1 MKKNIIGYSILTLL
15 VGIVVINLLKTE
27 KTNETELTSSTE
39 IQQQNTANEVESEEI
54 EANSNIKVA
63 EDFTLTTLQGEEVT
77 LSDYKG
83 KIVFLNF
90 WATWCEP
97 CIEEMPHMQSVY
109 EKHPDIAML
118 AVNLTSKDLGIDA
131 VKQFVDDLKVTFP
144 ILLDEAHVVGKQYS
158 ILALP
163 TSYIIDPE
171 GRVFKEV
178 VGPMDEAMMEDL
190 ISKLKS

>member
-15 VGIVVINLLKTE
+15 VSIVVINLLKTE
-27 KTNETELTSSTE
+27 KTNESELTTSTE
-39 IQQQNTANEVESEEI
+39 IQQQNTANEIESEEI
-54 EANSNIKVA
+54 EVNSDIKVA

-118 AVNLTSKDLGIDA
+118 AVNLTGKDLGIDV
-131 VKQFVDDLKVTFP
+131 VKQFVDELGVTFP
-144 ILLDEAHVVGKQYS
+144 ILLDEAHVVGKQYN

-163 TSYIIDPE
+163 TSYIIDTE

-178 VGPMDEAMMEDL
+178 VGPMDEVMMEDL
-190 ISKLKS
+190 ISELKS

>member
-118 AVNLTSKDLGIDA
+118 AVNLTSKDLGIDV
-131 VKQFVDDLKVTFP
+131 VKQFVDDLEVTFP

-190 ISKLKS
+190 ISELKS